1 MSPCG
6 SFALW
11 VAGTVRE
18 PSSGGALARFRSSG
32 GPIRVGAH
40 PMPLG
45 GPRPADGS
53 PRPADGGPR
62 PANGRPVPAGVA
74 SGPGDLSG
82 AQGGRTLHRNPLVS
96 IVAP

>member
-1 MSPCG
+1 MPPCG

-32 GPIRVGAH
+32 GPIRVGAR

-53 PRPADGGPR
+53 PRPANER
-62 PANGRPVPAGVA
+62 PSLAGRPVPAGVA

-96 IVAP
+96 ILAP